1 MVQEL
6 SCWQTT
12 RQTDRQTDK
21 QTDTVDNNTTLAVQV
36 VIIQL
41 LIISHLYSATH
52 KATDVLQW
60 EQYVVR
66 IATMSYAQELAFCR
80 KNWRATHKTYVQ
92 YIPPT
97 PTGRNCFVASAVW
110 TRIRNKLVTVSSC
123 RRCEHTRWQS
133 WPSLQFPV
141 LTTDKWRHND
151 VIVENK
157 NSRILH
163 YTADSNVYKHA
174 ASLCYVISYFYSIGC
189 RIVNLVTAIGMRSH
203 RRIRRQ
209 SSWAS
214 CEFMYTPPTPTRRDA
229 TKQFRRVGVGGVY
242 WA

>member
-1 MVQEL
+1 VFTVAVGYGTKILTTRTSETFPHHPCTSIEIFSILSGFSTIWWCPEKFLMISLMVQEL

-52 KATDVLQW
+52 KATHVLQW

-123 RRCEHTRWQS
+123 RRCEHTRWQ
-133 WPSLQFPV
+133 L
-141 LTTDKWRHND
+141 
-151 VIVENK
+151 
-157 NSRILH
+157 
-163 YTADSNVYKHA
+163 
-174 ASLCYVISYFYSIGC
+174 
-189 RIVNLVTAIGMRSH
+189 
-203 RRIRRQ
+203 
-209 SSWAS
+209 
-214 CEFMYTPPTPTRRDA
+214 
-229 TKQFRRVGVGGVY
+229 
-242 WA
+242 